1 MKRWPWK
8 RKRRSGTAE
17 RLAMLTRVARELT
30 AGLDLMGVLRRTLAL
45 SVQAVDATVGN
56 LLLLDE
62 EGRLALAV
70 ALYGGKFQRGDLEA
84 GRKAL
89 QEGLTGWVVQNR
101 RPVLVD
107 DVEKDPRGL
116 RVFGATIDYRPGA
129 VVCAPL
135 LLPHRVVGVLTCI
148 HTRTDHFGEADLQ
161 TLQFIADQAAVALE
175 NARLFAAEEQ
185 RRELSNTLSEIAR
198 VITATLDLD
207 EVLNLILEQ
216 LGRVIPYDS
225 ASIFLLHNRRLDI
238 RAWRGFED
246 VHAVQRIFF
255 GLGGGHIMAR
265 VVAGRE
271 PLVCADVQQEEGWEN
286 VPGLPPIRGWI
297 GAPLVARG
305 EVVGALTVDS
315 HELGA
320 YSDADARVVA
330 AFADHAAIAVANA
343 WLWQQAQRRL
353 DEIAFLYETGQ
364 AMTASLELDD
374 VLRSLMNRVRE
385 YFRMEAASV
394 AMVDEETGDLVFR
407 VAAGAAAAD
416 VVGMRL
422 KAGQGVA
429 GWVASSGQPALVPAV
444 RRDKR
449 FYQGVDEKTGF
460 HTRALMAVPI
470 KLGQKTI
477 GVIEAINPQE
487 GRLEDGDLR
496 LLMNVATLA
505 ASAIQ
510 NARHFT
516 RARDA
521 EQRYASLFENS
532 ADPIII
538 TDASGLVIDVNRKM
552 CEMLGYEKEDL
563 LGRDIASLHR
573 DPDATRERLAQA
585 LEGESI
591 FYNVE
596 TAAHDGTFLPFEVRA
611 TRVFHGDI
619 PFVQWVCHDLM
630 ERLKL
635 ERVRQDLTHMIIH
648 DLRNPLS
655 SIMSSLD
662 LIRAAL
668 MDKTI
673 TIPMD
678 QLFTIAERSGQRLYL
693 LIDSILDLAR
703 LEDGRAKLA
712 RKRLNVRHMVQEVMD
727 QARPTATARE
737 LHLDSRIPARLPSL
751 LGDRDLLQRVLLN
764 LLDNAMKFTPPGG
777 RIRVEVGQPD
787 ADTLLFAVSD
797 TGPGIPPEH
806 HERIFEQFTRL
817 ERKGARGTGLGLA
830 LCRLAVEAHGGRIWV
845 ESEPGRGATFKFVLP
860 VGEEDEGE
868 A

>member
-1 MKRWPWK
+1 
-8 RKRRSGTAE
+8 
-17 RLAMLTRVARELT
+17 
-30 AGLDLMGVLRRTLAL
+30 
-45 SVQAVDATVGN
+45 
-56 LLLLDE
+56 
-62 EGRLALAV
+62 
-70 ALYGGKFQRGDLEA
+70 
-84 GRKAL
+84 
-89 QEGLTGWVVQNR
+89 
-101 RPVLVD
+101 
-107 DVEKDPRGL
+107 
-116 RVFGATIDYRPGA
+116 
-129 VVCAPL
+129 
-135 LLPHRVVGVLTCI
+135 
-148 HTRTDHFGEADLQ
+148 
-161 TLQFIADQAAVALE
+161 
-175 NARLFAAEEQ
+175 
-185 RRELSNTLSEIAR
+185 
-198 VITATLDLD
+198 
-207 EVLNLILEQ
+207 
-216 LGRVIPYDS
+216 
-225 ASIFLLHNRRLDI
+225 
-238 RAWRGFED
+238 
-246 VHAVQRIFF
+246 
-255 GLGGGHIMAR
+255 

-271 PLVCADVQQEEGWEN
+271 PVVCVDVQQEEGWEN
-286 VPGLPPIRGWI
+286 VPGIPPIRGWI

-315 HELGA
+315 HEPGA

-343 WLWQQAQRRL
+343 WLWQQAQQRL

-364 AMTASLELDD
+364 ALTASLELDD
-374 VLRSLMNRVRE
+374 VLHSLMDRVRE

-407 VAAGAAAAD
+407 VASGAAAAD
-416 VVGMRL
+416 VVGLRL

-429 GWVASSGQPALVPAV
+429 GWVAISGQPALVPAV
-444 RRDKR
+444 RRDTR
-449 FYQGVDEKTGF
+449 FYRGVDEKTGF

-538 TDASGLVIDVNRKM
+538 TDASGLITDVNRKM
-552 CEMLGYEKEDL
+552 CEMLGYGKEDL
-563 LGRDIASLHR
+563 LGRDIASLHQ

-596 TAAHDGTFLPFEVRA
+596 TVTHDGTHLPFEVRA
-611 TRVFHGDI
+611 TRVFHGDT
-619 PFVQWVCHDLM
+619 PFVQWVCHDLT

-635 ERVRQDLTHMIIH
+635 ERVRRDLTHMIIH

-662 LIRAAL
+662 LIRTAL

-673 TIPMD
+673 TIPVD
-678 QLFTIAERSGQRLYL
+678 QLFAIAERSGQRLYL

-703 LEDGRAKLA
+703 LEDGRARLA
-712 RKRLNVRHMVQEVMD
+712 RKRLNVQHMVREVVD
-727 QARPTATARE
+727 QMRPTATARE
-737 LHLDSRIPARLPSL
+737 LHLESRIPSQLPSL
-751 LGDRDLLQRVLLN
+751 LGDRNLLQRVLLN

-777 RIRVEVGQPD
+777 KIRVEVDQPD

-806 HERIFEQFTRL
+806 HGRIFERFTRL
-817 ERKGARGTGLGLA
+817 EREEARGTGLGLA
-830 LCRLAVEAHGGRIWV
+830 LCRLAVEAHGGHIWV
-845 ESEPGRGATFKFVLP
+845 ESEPGQGATFKFVLP
-860 VGEEDEGE
+860 AGGEEEGE